1 MTCKEFIDFLVDY
14 FDDAL
19 PEGQSEAFEQHLHRC
34 RDCKA
39 YLDSY
44 GQSIELLK
52 SVGDENAEIGSEVP
66 EELVKA
72 ILAARPN

>member
-1 MTCKEFIDFLVDY
+1 MVDY

-19 PEGQSEAFEQHLHRC
+19 PPEQSAAFAKHLSLC
-34 RDCKA
+34 ADCKA

-52 SVGDENAEIGSEVP
+52 QVGNESAEVGPDVP
-66 EELVKA
+66 TDLVNA
-72 ILAARPN
+72 ILAAKPK